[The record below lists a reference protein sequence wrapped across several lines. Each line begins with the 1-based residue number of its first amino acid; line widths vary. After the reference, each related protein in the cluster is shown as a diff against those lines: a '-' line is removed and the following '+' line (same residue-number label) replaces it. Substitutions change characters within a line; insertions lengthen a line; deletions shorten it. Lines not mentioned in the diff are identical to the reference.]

1 MGRAPQAN
9 GRRCDMGEENTKR
22 RKGKDFAEMI
32 FDGCMFL
39 GLGVGIL
46 LRRAWI
52 GLFIGMGIGFIVK
65 GLLWAKQK
73 EQ

>member
-1 MGRAPQAN
+1 
-9 GRRCDMGEENTKR
+9 MGEESTKGK
-22 RKGKDFAEMI
+22 KGKDFTNMI

-46 LRRAWI
+46 LSRAWI

-65 GLLWAKQK
+65 GLLWAKRTAQ
-73 EQ
+73 

>member
-1 MGRAPQAN
+1 
-9 GRRCDMGEENTKR
+9 MGEENTKR
-22 RKGKDFAEMI
+22 KKGKDYTEMI

-52 GLFIGMGIGFIVK
+52 GLFIGMGVGFIVK
-65 GLLWAKQK
+65 GLLWARQK